1 MNLLVSTEFI
11 KWLWVVTGN
20 RYYIQCDGLVEVG
33 VFVKDGALLGLGW
46 EELYVLK
53 GGGMKKGVGKQI
65 FLKKEVKGCTRTA
78 TLLPPPHRA

>member
-53 GGGMKKGVGKQI
+53 GGGG
-65 FLKKEVKGCTRTA
+65 
-78 TLLPPPHRA
+78 

>member
-53 GGGMKKGVGKQI
+53 GGDEKRGGETNI
-65 FLKKEVKGCTRTA
+65 FK
-78 TLLPPPHRA
+78 

>member
-53 GGGMKKGVGKQI
+53 GGDEKRVGKQI

-78 TLLPPPHRA
+78 TLLPPPHHA